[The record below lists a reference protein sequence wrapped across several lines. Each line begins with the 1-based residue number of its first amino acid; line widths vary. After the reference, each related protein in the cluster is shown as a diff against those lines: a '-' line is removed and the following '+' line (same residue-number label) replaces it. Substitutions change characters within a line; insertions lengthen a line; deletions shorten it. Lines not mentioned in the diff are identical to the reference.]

1 MLLVRPLGYR
11 TSTYVDWKMYT
22 NNQTQGFFKFLH
34 NTNKERSLVE
44 DQYWSSLKSQKFLN
58 IISKDL
64 QVKMLTGSRLSC
76 HSGQEGLF
84 KKMNEKFLHVLSR
97 YTLLHREMSKTQ
109 HHTRTLVWQCPVNKL
124 CGGIADRIR
133 GMAFALLL
141 AIFSRRRLILDWES
155 AIESVYF
162 KPNLINWK
170 DKYIENI
177 IHSSVSEQFM
187 KKEPDI
193 IKFSAYSSSHDPFI
207 FLSKRTW
214 WDYLN
219 IIGKNTSLIVMVTNA
234 KLITLTTDTARSQ
247 LWLYRGLKQ
256 SGLLHLSRFE
266 FDNIVGLIFRYLFQL
281 NNGLLKEVLG
291 AKEVLQLYGQ
301 PYIGIHI
308 RTGFF
313 GVKQVNDFNN
323 FKQIKNELDWKT
335 ALQCAVEVANKFFG
349 SSSPIFLATDSN
361 LVKDM
366 AIRIH
371 GTRFRTLNNYLLH
384 IDQINRTKEPEHLQ
398 KEGTLYTLV
407 DLILLAQSYVQVRGL
422 SGFAWLASLICD
434 LPLERT
440 ISGST
445 CTPEKLTML

>member
-1 MLLVRPLGYR
+1 MRPLGYR
-11 TSTYVDWKMYT
+11 TSTQVDWKMYT
-22 NNQTQGFFKFLH
+22 NNQTQDFFKFLH
-34 NTNKERSLVE
+34 NTNQERFLVE
-44 DQYWSSLKSQKFLN
+44 DQHWLSLKFHRKYLN
-58 IISKDL
+58 TISKNL
-64 QVKMLTGSRLSC
+64 QVKMLTGSQLSC

-84 KKMNEKFLHVLSR
+84 KKMNEKFLHVLSH
-97 YTLLHREMSKTQ
+97 YTLLHREMSKTP
-109 HHTRTLVWQCPVNKL
+109 HHARTLVWQCPVNKL
-124 CGGIADRIR
+124 CGGLADRIR

-155 AIESVYF
+155 AVESVYF
-162 KPNLINWK
+162 KPNLIDWK
-170 DKYIENI
+170 DKYIQNI
-177 IHSSVSEQFM
+177 LHSSESEQFM
-187 KKEPDI
+187 EKEPHI
-193 IKFSAYSSSHDPFI
+193 IKFNAYSTSHDPFI
-207 FLSKRTW
+207 FLLRAQRTW

-234 KLITLTTDTARSQ
+234 KLIALTTDTAKSQ

-256 SGLLHLSRFE
+256 AGLLHLSRFE
-266 FDNIVGLIFRYLFQL
+266 FDNIVGLVFRYLFQL
-281 NNGLLKEVLG
+281 NNGLLKEVLR

-308 RTGFF
+308 RTGFV

-335 ALQCAVEVANKFFG
+335 ALQCAVQVANKFLG

-366 AIRIH
+366 AIEIH
-371 GTRFRTLNNYLLH
+371 GMRFRTLNNYLLH
-384 IDQINRTKEPEHLQ
+384 IDQINRTKEPERLQ

-422 SGFAWLASLICD
+422 SGFAWLASVICG
-434 LPLERT
+434 LPFEHT
-440 ISGST
+440 INSRT
-445 CTPEKLTML
+445 CTPDKLIML

>member
-22 NNQTQGFFKFLH
+22 NNLTQSFFKFLH
-34 NTNKERSLVE
+34 NTNQERFPVE
-44 DQYWSSLKSQKFLN
+44 DQYWLSLKSQKFLN

-64 QVKMLTGSRLSC
+64 QVKMMTGSRLSC

-84 KKMNEKFLHVLSR
+84 KKINEKFLHVLSQ

-109 HHTRTLVWQCPVNKL
+109 HTRTLVWQCPINKL

-162 KPNLINWK
+162 KPNLIDWK
-170 DKYIENI
+170 DKYIQNI
-177 IHSSVSEQFM
+177 LHSNVSEQFM
-187 KKEPDI
+187 KKEPHI
-193 IKFSAYSSSHDPFI
+193 IKFSAYSAPHDPFI
-207 FLSKRTW
+207 FLSKGTW

-234 KLITLTTDTARSQ
+234 KLIALTTDTARSQ

-256 SGLLHLSRFE
+256 AGLLYLSRFE

-281 NNGLLKEVLG
+281 NNGLLKEVSR
-291 AKEVLQLYGQ
+291 AKEVLQLHGQ

-308 RTGFF
+308 RTGFV

-323 FKQIKNELDWKT
+323 FKQTKDELDWKT

-398 KEGTLYTLV
+398 KEGALYTLV

-422 SGFAWLASLICD
+422 SGFAWLASLICG

-440 ISGST
+440 ISSST